1 MAKTWLKRTF
11 SQDELIKVTNE
22 KRMLD
27 EKLKRSDSNNRESA
41 QLEIDNKRLTEKL
54 AALRTE
60 HESNQK
66 WLKSQNDT
74 LSRKQQVTK
83 VSKSFFLL
91 LDFRSR

>member
-1 MAKTWLKRTF
+1 M
-11 SQDELIKVTNE
+11 TNE

-54 AALRTE
+54 AALRAE

-74 LSRKQQVTK
+74 LSRKQQVSENF
-83 VSKSFFLL
+83 VFLY
-91 LDFRSR
+91 